1 MKRKLTHLNERS
13 NGTYRYVRDFPT
25 KLLKAYPNHP
35 KQFSKELGLNNTC
48 SDSELLKAMEEAT
61 RLYDLR
67 VKTAT
72 NSDPNAFSES
82 ELKMAVEEMLRQR
95 NLKVGEYA
103 HVPEK
108 QYTGDEW
115 QRAMDHGAS
124 IVPDRYDLAGEAFPE
139 VDDIS
144 DAELRGEKLTF
155 QQQVVADAWKAVQ
168 HLPTV
173 RKSWTMREA
182 WRQYVSDSAIDI
194 SKGDGRKKQQRFER
208 VLKYTGD
215 FIVSNETEDEVLDRI
230 QSFIYGKRQD
240 NPMIK
245 AQSIERELTEFI
257 AAIRHVPRL
266 KWGASLQISGKQ
278 NNFQMPKTTKAVQ
291 GRVLSDDELRICF
304 NHWIHRKPDPKN
316 AAMLLMIHAGL
327 GCREVRRLRVEK
339 DLFLDAKYP
348 HIIFRGGDEGITK
361 TEARPRVVPIVIG
374 LEIVKEHLPETI
386 AWMNSID
393 ENSVS
398 VTLNKRLR
406 ALLGQDPE
414 LKSHGFRHTWL
425 RMSRR
430 IRISEDNKHAIA
442 GWEKGDTNNTVMERV
457 YDIHGYRDDPELLAQ
472 LYEDQKEI
480 FSRFMVD
487 ASTLDNVI
495 ELKR

>member
-1 MKRKLTHLNERS
+1 MTRKMRYLSERS
-13 NGTYRYVRDFPT
+13 NGDYRYVRDYPT
-25 KLLKAYPNHP
+25 KLLRAHPSHP
-35 KQFSKELGLNNTC
+35 KQFSKELGLNSSC

-82 ELKMAVEEMLRQR
+82 ELKMAVEEVLRQR

-108 QYTGDEW
+108 QYTEEEW
-115 QRAMDHGAS
+115 KRAMEHGAD
-124 IVPDRYDLAGEAFPE
+124 IVPDKYDLAEWAIPE
-139 VDDIS
+139 VENVG
-144 DAELRGEKLTF
+144 DAEKRGEKLSF
-155 QQQVVADAWKAVQ
+155 QQQVYVEAWKAVQ

-182 WRQYVSDSAIDI
+182 WKQYVSDSAIDI
-194 SKGDGRKKQQRFER
+194 SKGDGRKKQQRFKR

-215 FIVSNETEDEVLDRI
+215 FMISNETEDEVLDRI
-230 QSFIYGKRQD
+230 QNFIYGKRKD
-240 NPMIK
+240 NPTIK

-278 NNFQMPKTTKAVQ
+278 NNFQMPKPSKVVQ

-304 NHWIHRKPDPKN
+304 NQWIHKKPDPKN
-316 AAMLLMIHAGL
+316 TAMLLMIHAGL
-327 GCREVRRLRVEK
+327 GCRELRRLRVTK
-339 DLFLDAKYP
+339 DVFLDAKYP
-348 HIIFRGGDEGITK
+348 HIIFRGGDEGIAK
-361 TEARPRVVPIVIG
+361 TDARPRVVPVVMG
-374 LEIVKEHLPETI
+374 LEVIKQHLPETI
-386 AWMNSID
+386 AWMNQID

-406 ALLGQDPE
+406 TLLGQDPQ
-414 LKSHGFRHTWL
+414 LKTHGFRHTWL

-480 FSRFMVD
+480 FSRFIVD
-487 ASTLDNVI
+487 LSAIGNVVQ
-495 ELKR
+495 LKR